1 MRELQRLLAEVEQ
14 KLIDTQLKW
23 YRSYPDP
30 IQPLIKGWSNTQV
43 WALAGPQLN
52 TLYTGPV
59 TTKPAL
65 LQDSFLHP
73 IIYRAAYDVG
83 GATAAPEKVW
93 VESAPRAE
101 ILATAKEMAANPASN
116 VLDFV
121 SQTTRVN
128 ERALLASPTT
138 LIQMPLE
145 RAAIQAHR
153 KGFAELSKAMIE
165 CAELLQVEARKYC
178 EAVDLRCS
186 SFTGGWV

>member
-1 MRELQRLLAEVEQ
+1 MRELQRLLAEVDQ
-14 KLIDTQLKW
+14 KLNDTQLEW
-23 YRSYPDP
+23 YRSVPDP
-30 IQPLIKGWSNTQV
+30 LQPLIKGWSNTQL
-43 WALAGPQLN
+43 WALAGPQIN
-52 TLYTGPV
+52 TLYAGPDA
-59 TTKPAL
+59 TKQAKL
-65 LQDSFLHP
+65 YDSFLLP
-73 IIYRAAYDVG
+73 IVYRAAYDVSG
-83 GATAAPEKVW
+83 VTAAPEKVW

-116 VLDFV
+116 VLGFV
-121 SQTTRVN
+121 SQTTRVH
-128 ERALLASPTT
+128 ERALLASPTS

-153 KGFAELSKAMIE
+153 KGFAELSKAMTE

>member
-14 KLIDTQLKW
+14 KLEETQLGW
-23 YRSYPDP
+23 YRTVPDP

-43 WALAGPQLN
+43 WALAGPQIN
-52 TLYTGPV
+52 TLHTGLDA
-59 TTKPAL
+59 TQPAKL
-65 LQDSFLHP
+65 YDSFLHP
-73 IIYRAAYDVG
+73 IVYRAAYDVS
-83 GATAAPEKVW
+83 GATAAPEKSW
-93 VESAPRAE
+93 RESVPRAE
-101 ILATAKEMAANPASN
+101 ILATAKEMAANPSRSL
-116 VLDFV
+116 LDFV

-145 RAAIQAHR
+145 RAAVQAHR
-153 KGFAELSKAMIE
+153 KGFEVLSKALTE

>member
-1 MRELQRLLAEVEQ
+1 MRELQRLLAEVDQ
-14 KLIDTQLKW
+14 KLIDAQLEW
-23 YRSYPDP
+23 GRSVPDP

-43 WALAGPQLN
+43 WALAGPQVN
-52 TLYTGPV
+52 TLYTGQDA
-59 TTKPAL
+59 TQQAKL
-65 LQDSFLHP
+65 YDSFLLP
-73 IIYRAAYDVG
+73 IVYRSAYDLG

-93 VESAPRAE
+93 IESVPRAE
-101 ILATAKEMAANPASN
+101 ILATAKEVAANPASN

-153 KGFAELSKAMIE
+153 KGFEKLSKVMTE
-165 CAELLQVEARKYC
+165 CAEQLQVEARKYC

>member
-1 MRELQRLLAEVEQ
+1 MRELQRLLAEVDQ
-14 KLIDTQLKW
+14 KLNNTQLAW
-23 YRSYPDP
+23 YRSVPDP

-43 WALAGPQLN
+43 WVLAGPQIN
-52 TLYTGPV
+52 TLYTGPDA
-59 TTKPAL
+59 TQQAKL
-65 LQDSFLHP
+65 YDSFLHP
-73 IIYRAAYDVG
+73 IVYRAAYDVS
-83 GATAAPEKVW
+83 GATAAPEKAW
-93 VESAPRAE
+93 IESVPRAE

-153 KGFAELSKAMIE
+153 KGFAELSNAMTE
-165 CAELLQVEARKYC
+165 CAEKLHEEALEYC
-178 EAVDLRCS
+178 KAVDLRCS

>member
-1 MRELQRLLAEVEQ
+1 MRRLQQLLAEVDK
-14 KLIDTQLKW
+14 KLNDTQLEW
-23 YRSYPDP
+23 CRSVPGP

-43 WALAGPQLN
+43 WALAGPQVN
-52 TLYTGPV
+52 TLYAGPNA
-59 TTKPAL
+59 TQQAKL
-65 LQDSFLHP
+65 YDSFLLP
-73 IIYRAAYDVG
+73 IVYRAAYDLG
-83 GATAAPEKVW
+83 GTTAAPEKVW
-93 VESAPRAE
+93 IESVPRAE
-101 ILATAKEMAANPASN
+101 ILATAKEMATNPTIS

-128 ERALLASPTT
+128 ERALRASPTT

-153 KGFAELSKAMIE
+153 KGFEKLSKVMTE
-165 CAELLQVEARKYC
+165 CAERLQVEARKYC

>member
-1 MRELQRLLAEVEQ
+1 MRKLPRLIAEVEQ
-14 KLIDTQLKW
+14 KLNNTQLAW
-23 YRSYPDP
+23 YRSVPEP

-43 WALAGPQLN
+43 WVLAGPQIN
-52 TLYTGPV
+52 TLYTGPDA
-59 TTKPAL
+59 TQPAKL
-65 LQDSFLHP
+65 YDSFLHP

-83 GATAAPEKVW
+83 GATGAPEKAW
-93 VESAPRAE
+93 IESVPRAE
-101 ILATAKEMAANPASN
+101 ILATAKEMATNPSSN

-121 SQTTRVN
+121 SQTTQVN
-128 ERALLASPTT
+128 EHAVLASPTT

-153 KGFAELSKAMIE
+153 KGFEEISKAMTE

-186 SFTGGWV
+186 SFTGGWT

>member
-1 MRELQRLLAEVEQ
+1 MRELQRLLAEVDQ
-14 KLIDTQLKW
+14 KLNNTQLAW
-23 YRSYPDP
+23 YRSVPDP

-43 WALAGPQLN
+43 WVLAGPQIN
-52 TLYTGPV
+52 TLYTGPDA
-59 TTKPAL
+59 TQQAKL
-65 LQDSFLHP
+65 YDSFLHP
-73 IIYRAAYDVG
+73 IVYRAAYDVS
-83 GATAAPEKVW
+83 GATAAPKKAW
-93 VESAPRAE
+93 IESVPRAE

-153 KGFAELSKAMIE
+153 KGFAELSKAMTE
-165 CAELLQVEARKYC
+165 CAEKLHEEALEYC
-178 EAVDLRCS
+178 KAVDLRCS

>member
-1 MRELQRLLAEVEQ
+1 MRELQRLIAEVEQ
-14 KLIDTQLKW
+14 KLIDTQLEW
-23 YRSYPDP
+23 YRSTPDP

-43 WALAGPQLN
+43 WTLAGPQVN
-52 TLYTGPV
+52 TLYTGPDA
-59 TTKPAL
+59 TQQAKL
-65 LQDSFLHP
+65 YDSFLHP
-73 IIYRAAYDVG
+73 IVYRAAYDVSG
-83 GATAAPEKVW
+83 TTAAPEKVW
-93 VESAPRAE
+93 IESVPRAE

-121 SQTTRVN
+121 SQHTRVN
-128 ERALLASPTT
+128 EHAMLASPTT

-153 KGFAELSKAMIE
+153 KGFEKLSKAMTE
-165 CAELLQVEARKYC
+165 CAELLHAEARKYC

>member
-1 MRELQRLLAEVEQ
+1 MRKLQQLLAEVEQ
-14 KLIDTQLKW
+14 KLEETQLEW
-23 YRSYPDP
+23 FRGVPDP

-43 WALAGPQLN
+43 WALSGPQLN
-52 TLYTGPV
+52 TLYTGPDA
-59 TTKPAL
+59 TQPAKL
-65 LQDSFLHP
+65 YDSFLHP

-93 VESAPRAE
+93 IESVPRAE
-101 ILATAKEMAANPASN
+101 ILATAREMATNPGSN

-128 ERALLASPTT
+128 EHALLASPTT

-153 KGFAELSKAMIE
+153 KGFEKLSKAMIE

-186 SFTGGWV
+186 SVTGGWV

>member
-1 MRELQRLLAEVEQ
+1 MRKLQQLLAEVEQ
-14 KLIDTQLKW
+14 KLERTQLEW
-23 YRSYPDP
+23 YRSVPDP

-52 TLYTGPV
+52 TLYAGPNA
-59 TTKPAL
+59 TQPAKL
-65 LQDSFLHP
+65 YDSFLHP
-73 IIYRAAYDVG
+73 IVYRAAYDVS

-93 VESAPRAE
+93 IESVPRVE
-101 ILATAKEMAANPASN
+101 ILATAKEMAANPVSN

-145 RAAIQAHR
+145 RAAIRAHR
-153 KGFAELSKAMIE
+153 KGFEELSKAMIE

>member
-1 MRELQRLLAEVEQ
+1 MRELQRLLAEVDK
-14 KLIDTQLKW
+14 KLNDAQLGW
-23 YRSYPDP
+23 YRSVPAP
-30 IQPLIKGWSNTQV
+30 IQPLIKGWSNTQL
-43 WALAGPQLN
+43 WALAGPQVN
-52 TLYTGPV
+52 TLHTGPEA
-59 TTKPAL
+59 TQQAKL
-65 LQDSFLHP
+65 YDSFLHP
-73 IIYRAAYDVG
+73 IVYRSAYDVSG
-83 GATAAPEKVW
+83 TTAAPEKAW
-93 VESAPRAE
+93 IESVPRAE
-101 ILATAKEMAANPASN
+101 ILATAKEMAANPVSN

-153 KGFAELSKAMIE
+153 KGFEVLSKAMTE
-165 CAELLQVEARKYC
+165 GAELLQVEARKYC

>member
-1 MRELQRLLAEVEQ
+1 MRKLQQLLAEVEQ
-14 KLIDTQLKW
+14 KLERTQLEW
-23 YRSYPDP
+23 FRGVPDP

-52 TLYTGPV
+52 TLYTGPEA
-59 TTKPAL
+59 TKPAL

-83 GATAAPEKVW
+83 GATAAPEKAW
-93 VESAPRAE
+93 IESVPRAE
-101 ILATAKEMAANPASN
+101 ILATAKEMANNPVSN

-128 ERALLASPTT
+128 ERALLVSPTT

-153 KGFAELSKAMIE
+153 KGFEKLSKAMIE

-186 SFTGGWV
+186 SVTGGWV

>member
-1 MRELQRLLAEVEQ
+1 MREIQRLLAEVDQ
-14 KLIDTQLKW
+14 KLNDTQLEW
-23 YRSYPDP
+23 YRRCPEP
-30 IQPLIKGWSNTQV
+30 ILPLIKGWSNTQV
-43 WALAGPQLN
+43 WALAGPQVN
-52 TLYTGPV
+52 TLYAGPGATRQV
-59 TTKPAL
+59 KL
-65 LQDSFLHP
+65 YDCFLHP
-73 IIYRAAYDVG
+73 IVYRAAYDVG
-83 GATAAPEKVW
+83 GSTAAPEKVW
-93 VESAPRAE
+93 VESVPRAE
-101 ILATAKEMAANPASN
+101 ILATAKEMASNPASN

-138 LIQMPLE
+138 LIQIPLE

-153 KGFAELSKAMIE
+153 KGFEVMTKALVE

>member
-1 MRELQRLLAEVEQ
+1 MRELQRLLADVEQ
-14 KLIDTQLKW
+14 KLERTQLEW
-23 YRSYPDP
+23 FRGVPDP

-52 TLYTGPV
+52 TLYTGPEA
-59 TTKPAL
+59 TKPAL

-73 IIYRAAYDVG
+73 IIYRAAYDVS

-93 VESAPRAE
+93 IESVPRAE

-128 ERALLASPTT
+128 ERSLLASPTT

-153 KGFAELSKAMIE
+153 KGFEKLSKAMIE

-178 EAVDLRCS
+178 EAVDLRGS
-186 SFTGGWV
+186 SVTGGWV

>member
-1 MRELQRLLAEVEQ
+1 MRELQRLLAEVDQ
-14 KLIDTQLKW
+14 KLNNTQLAW
-23 YRSYPDP
+23 FRSVPEP

-52 TLYTGPV
+52 TLYTG
-59 TTKPAL
+59 TDATQPAKL
-65 LQDSFLHP
+65 YDSFLHP
-73 IIYRAAYDVG
+73 IVYRAAYDVS

-93 VESAPRAE
+93 IESVPRAE

-121 SQTTRVN
+121 SQTTRMN
-128 ERALLASPTT
+128 ERALRASPTT

-153 KGFAELSKAMIE
+153 KGFEKLSKAMTE

-186 SFTGGWV
+186 SFTGGWA

>member
-14 KLIDTQLKW
+14 KLERTQLEW
-23 YRSYPDP
+23 FRGVPDP

-43 WALAGPQLN
+43 WALAGPQLSM
-52 TLYTGPV
+52 LYTGPDAA
-59 TTKPAL
+59 KPAL

-93 VESAPRAE
+93 VESVPRDG
-101 ILATAKEMAANPASN
+101 ILETAKGMAANPASN

-121 SQTTRVN
+121 SQHTRTH
-128 ERALLASPTT
+128 EQALLASPTT

-145 RAAIQAHR
+145 RVAIQAHR
-153 KGFAELSKAMIE
+153 KGFEALSKAMTE
-165 CAELLQVEARKYC
+165 CAETLHEEALKYC
-178 EAVDLRCS
+178 KAVDLRCS
-186 SFTGGWV
+186 SVTGGWV

>member
-1 MRELQRLLAEVEQ
+1 MRKLQQLLAEVEQ
-14 KLIDTQLKW
+14 KLERTQLEW
-23 YRSYPDP
+23 FRGVPDP

-52 TLYTGPV
+52 TLYTGPGA
-59 TTKPAL
+59 TQPAKL
-65 LQDSFLHP
+65 YDSFLHP
-73 IIYRAAYDVG
+73 IVYRAAYDLG
-83 GATAAPEKVW
+83 GTTAAPEKVW
-93 VESAPRAE
+93 IESVPRAE
-101 ILATAKEMAANPASN
+101 ILATAKEMAANPGSN

-121 SQTTRVN
+121 SQHTRTH
-128 ERALLASPTT
+128 EQALLASPTA

-153 KGFAELSKAMIE
+153 KGFEELSKVMIE

>member
-1 MRELQRLLAEVEQ
+1 MRKLPRLVAEVEQ
-14 KLIDTQLKW
+14 KLNDTQLGW
-23 YRSYPDP
+23 YRSTPAP

-43 WALAGPQLN
+43 WVLAGPQIN
-52 TLYTGPV
+52 TLYTGPEA
-59 TTKPAL
+59 TQPAKL
-65 LQDSFLHP
+65 YDSFLHP
-73 IIYRAAYDVG
+73 IVYRAAYDVS
-83 GATAAPEKVW
+83 GATSAPEKVW
-93 VESAPRAE
+93 IESVPRAE
-101 ILATAKEMAANPASN
+101 ILATAKEMAANPVSN

-121 SQTTRVN
+121 SQTTQVS
-128 ERALLASPTT
+128 EHALLASPTT

-153 KGFAELSKAMIE
+153 KGFEVLSKAMTE

>member
-14 KLIDTQLKW
+14 KLERTQLDW
-23 YRSYPDP
+23 FRGVPDP

-43 WALAGPQLN
+43 WTLAGPQLN
-52 TLYTGPV
+52 TLYTGLEA
-59 TTKPAL
+59 TQPAKL
-65 LQDSFLHP
+65 YDSFLHP
-73 IIYRAAYDVG
+73 IVYRAAYDVS

-93 VESAPRAE
+93 IESAPRAE
-101 ILATAKEMAANPASN
+101 ILAIAKEMAANPASN

-121 SQTTRVN
+121 SQYTRVH
-128 ERALLASPTT
+128 EQALLASPTP

-153 KGFAELSKAMIE
+153 KGFAELSKAMTE

>member
-1 MRELQRLLAEVEQ
+1 MRKLQQLLAEVEQ
-14 KLIDTQLKW
+14 KLERTQLEW
-23 YRSYPDP
+23 YRSVPDP

-52 TLYTGPV
+52 TLYTGPDA
-59 TTKPAL
+59 TQPAKL
-65 LQDSFLHP
+65 YDSFLHP
-73 IIYRAAYDVG
+73 IVYRAAYDVS
-83 GATAAPEKVW
+83 GATAAPEKAW

-101 ILATAKEMAANPASN
+101 ILATAKEIASNPASN

-121 SQTTRVN
+121 SQHTRVN

-153 KGFAELSKAMIE
+153 MGFEKLSKAMTE

>member
-1 MRELQRLLAEVEQ
+1 MRELQRLLAEVDQ
-14 KLIDTQLKW
+14 KLNDTQLAW
-23 YRSYPDP
+23 YRSVPDP
-30 IQPLIKGWSNTQV
+30 IQPLIKGWSNTQL
-43 WALAGPQLN
+43 WALAGPQIN
-52 TLYTGPV
+52 TLYTGLDA
-59 TTKPAL
+59 TKPAKL
-65 LQDSFLHP
+65 YDSFLHP
-73 IIYRAAYDVG
+73 IVYRAAYDVS

-93 VESAPRAE
+93 IESVPRAE
-101 ILATAKEMAANPASN
+101 ILATAKEMATNPTIS

-145 RAAIQAHR
+145 RAALQAHR
-153 KGFAELSKAMIE
+153 KGFQEISKAMIE
-165 CAELLQVEARKYC
+165 CATLLQVEARKYC

>member
-1 MRELQRLLAEVEQ
+1 MKELQRLLAEVEQ
-14 KLIDTQLKW
+14 KLEETQLEW
-23 YRSYPDP
+23 YRSCPDP
-30 IQPLIKGWSNTQV
+30 IQPLIKGWAHTQLWV
-43 WALAGPQLN
+43 LAGPQLS
-52 TLYTGPV
+52 TLYTGPEA
-59 TTKPAL
+59 TRPAKL
-65 LQDSFLHP
+65 CDSFLHP
-73 IIYRAAYDVG
+73 LVYRAAYDVS

-93 VESAPRAE
+93 IESVPRAE
-101 ILATAKEMAANPASN
+101 ILATAKEMATNPTIS

-128 ERALLASPTT
+128 ERALRASPTT

-153 KGFAELSKAMIE
+153 KGFEKLSKVMTE
-165 CAELLQVEARKYC
+165 CAERLQVEARKYC

>member
-14 KLIDTQLKW
+14 KLEETQLGW
-23 YRSYPDP
+23 YRTVPDP

-52 TLYTGPV
+52 TLYTGLDA
-59 TTKPAL
+59 TQPAKL
-65 LQDSFLHP
+65 YDSFLHP
-73 IIYRAAYDVG
+73 IVYRSAYDLG
-83 GATAAPEKVW
+83 GTTAAPEKVW
-93 VESAPRAE
+93 IESVPRAE

-153 KGFAELSKAMIE
+153 KGFEELSKVMTE